1 MRNEQV
7 LLHHRKNQQ
16 KSMYSTSHPA
26 DTVTGNASTSN
37 RRNPAPNVVTVSRT
51 RVPSLAPRGRNGGYA
66 QSEEIPTDRRVV
78 LAMPPSYLETRTQE
92 VDAVTSFQR
101 PEAEVR
107 SAEAQSR
114 AVPKAR
120 NQIVTMPDAV
130 GVHLDLVELEEV
142 RTTNADFKFRDE
154 LSLQSPQTM
163 KPSQLQL
170 PPSSPVSGGHS
181 SSLTGPSPGP
191 AKAALATASGE
202 ITEQPKTILDNIILA
217 AVIAG
222 IIVFVAFQIRQGV
235 QAYDNPVTKS
245 TVLNVSRTFPGL
257 MICPYSVNQFPATR
271 FGVCPKWS
279 DDAYLAFDFNN
290 YEDGSSSSKPNCPRP
305 LVVSLRNSNVHS
317 ESKKIRSGSVCSS
330 NTINS
335 FNFGN
340 LLTHGAVE
348 DSTCCPA
355 SFHKEVIV
363 KNIAPPK
370 LPECDSCAPCNS
382 WTPPKVRCL
391 VFDPSNFEDDC
402 RKASGL
408 NPICNPMKEVA
419 ANSLDALQLFTVDSV
434 FYRTFQNTLLSKHRA
449 IKGTFRYS
457 GLIPQPGAR
466 LGNECTGGDLVN
478 PFRNAPSSSSATTKS
493 LFDQGVLPLSACD
506 NANVSIFGGLV
517 AVMYDSDPLKG
528 IPKELDFD
536 GARTNTLS
544 SNILGSA
551 VLMSTKNV
559 DMLRDTLTPNNCVV
573 EVSPALEVKVTS
585 QFDTIFT
592 DTLRDKKIPV
602 TTQSVTIQP
611 SVVDQSALIFERW
624 ALSMSFSSSVSVVT
638 DQVISLTLLTIISII
653 ISTAGTL
660 WGSQEKIKQGIILI
674 RTKLGYPDKSN
685 I

>member
-1 MRNEQV
+1 M
-7 LLHHRKNQQ
+7 
-16 KSMYSTSHPA
+16 SM
-26 DTVTGNASTSN
+26 
-37 RRNPAPNVVTVSRT
+37 
-51 RVPSLAPRGRNGGYA
+51 
-66 QSEEIPTDRRVV
+66 PT
-78 LAMPPSYLETRTQE
+78 SYLETRTQE
-92 VDAVTSFQR
+92 VNPVTSFQR
-101 PEAEVR
+101 PEAEFR
-107 SAEAQSR
+107 SVEAQSR
-114 AVPKAR
+114 AASKAR

-130 GVHLDLVELEEV
+130 GGPQELVELEEV
-142 RTTNADFKFRDE
+142 RTTNFGLKIRDE

-181 SSLTGPSPGP
+181 SSRSGPSPGP
-191 AKAALATASGE
+191 EKATLATASEE
-202 ITEQPKTILDNIILA
+202 ITSHLPASGPMEQPKTILDKIILA

-222 IIVFVAFQIRQGV
+222 IIVFAAFQIRQGV

-257 MICPYSVNQFPATR
+257 MICPYSVNQYPVTR

-279 DDAYLAFDFNN
+279 DVSYLAYDFTD

-305 LVVSLRNSNVHS
+305 LVVSLRNTNAHS

-330 NTINS
+330 NTIPS
-335 FNFGN
+335 FNFGS

-355 SFHKEVIV
+355 SFHKEVVV

-382 WTPPKVRCL
+382 WTPPNVRCL

-419 ANSLDALQLFTVDSV
+419 ANSVDALQLFTVDSF
-434 FYRTFQNTLLSKHRA
+434 FYRMTSQITSTKHRA

-478 PFRNAPSSSSATTKS
+478 PFRNAPSSSSLTTAS
-493 LFDQGVLPLSACD
+493 LFEQGVRPLSACD

-517 AVMYDSDPLKG
+517 AVMYDSSKG

-536 GARTNTLS
+536 GARTNSLS

-559 DMLRDTLTPNNCVV
+559 DILRETATPNTCVV
-573 EVSPALEVKVTS
+573 EVSPPLEVKVTS

-592 DTLRDKKIPV
+592 NAVRDEKVNV
-602 TTQSVTIQP
+602 TSQTVAIQP
-611 SVVDQSALIFERW
+611 SVVDQSVLILERW
-624 ALSMSFSSSVSVVT
+624 GLSMSFSSSVSVVT

-660 WGSQEKIKQGIILI
+660 WGSQEKIKQGITLI

-685 I
+685 V

>member
-1 MRNEQV
+1 M

-26 DTVTGNASTSN
+26 DTVAGNASSSN

-51 RVPSLAPRGRNGGYA
+51 RVPALAPRGRNA
-66 QSEEIPTDRRVV
+66 QSDEIPTYSRVA
-78 LAMPPSYLETRTQE
+78 LSMQPSYLETRTQE

-101 PEAEVR
+101 PEAEAQ

-114 AVPKAR
+114 AAPKAR

-130 GVHLDLVELEEV
+130 GVPLELVELEEV
-142 RTTNADFKFRDE
+142 RTTNSGFKFRDE
-154 LSLQSPQTM
+154 LSLQSPQSV

-170 PPSSPVSGGHS
+170 PPSSPVSPPGGRS

-191 AKAALATASGE
+191 VIATLATAPA
-202 ITEQPKTILDNIILA
+202 EQPKTILDKIILA

-222 IIVFVAFQIRQGV
+222 IIVFAAFQIRQGV

-257 MICPYSVNQFPATR
+257 MICPYSVNQFPVTR
-271 FGVCPKWS
+271 VGVCPKWS
-279 DDAYLAFDFNN
+279 DDAYLAYDFTN

-305 LVVSLRNSNVHS
+305 LVVSLRNSNAHS

-330 NTINS
+330 NTIPS
-335 FNFGN
+335 FNFGS

-355 SFHKEVIV
+355 SFHKEVTV

-370 LPECDSCAPCNS
+370 LPECDSSGSCAPPCSS
-382 WTPPKVRCL
+382 WTPPNVRCL

-419 ANSLDALQLFTVDSV
+419 ANSVDALQLFTVDSV
-434 FYRTFQNTLLSKHRA
+434 FYRPTSPYPTVTKHRA

-478 PFRNAPSSSSATTKS
+478 PFRNAPSSLSTTTAL
-493 LFDQGVLPLSACD
+493 LFEQGVRALSACD

-517 AVMYDSDPLKG
+517 AVMYDSSKG

-536 GARTNTLS
+536 GARTNSLS

-559 DMLRDTLTPNNCVV
+559 DILRETLSPNTCVV
-573 EVSPALEVKVTS
+573 EVSPPFEVKVTS

-592 DTLRDKKIPV
+592 NAVRDEKTPPL
-602 TTQSVTIQP
+602 TTQTVTIQP
-611 SVVDQSALIFERW
+611 SVVDQSVLILERW
-624 ALSMSFSSSVSVVT
+624 GLSMSFSSSASVVT

-660 WGSQEKIKQGIILI
+660 WGSQEKIKQGITLI
-674 RTKLGYPDKSN
+674 RTKLGYPDKSS